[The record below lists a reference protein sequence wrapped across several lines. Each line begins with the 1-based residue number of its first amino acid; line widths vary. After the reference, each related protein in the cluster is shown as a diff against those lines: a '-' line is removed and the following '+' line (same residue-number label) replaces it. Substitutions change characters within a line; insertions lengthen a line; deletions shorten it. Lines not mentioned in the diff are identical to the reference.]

1 MRNSMLKVALAA
13 TAAFIVTGCATFSPQ
28 AGPHS
33 LDLLRS
39 ALTTPVDVLESQ
51 ASRNDGR
58 AQYAL
63 AIVYEYGLHSASADR
78 GRAAELRRAATAS
91 HGSMPITQYI
101 AGLNGKPGR
110 TAIINVPR
118 YDVTIYEGRANDGC
132 AQALNA
138 DHASPSDYEL
148 CHGESSYMT
157 LKSLWERAKSD

>member
-1 MRNSMLKVALAA
+1 MRISMLKVALAA
-13 TAAFIVTGCATFSPQ
+13 TAAFTVTGCATFSPQ

-39 ALTTPVDVLESQ
+39 ALTTPVDVMETQ
-51 ASRNDGR
+51 ASQNEGR

-63 AIVYEYGLHSASADR
+63 AIVYEYGLHSAPVDR

-118 YDVTIYEGRANDGC
+118 YDVTAYEGRANDNC
-132 AQALNA
+132 AQALSA
-138 DHASPSDYEL
+138 ERASTNDYEL
-148 CHGESSYMT
+148 CQGESSYMT
-157 LKSLWERAKSD
+157 LKNLWEQAK